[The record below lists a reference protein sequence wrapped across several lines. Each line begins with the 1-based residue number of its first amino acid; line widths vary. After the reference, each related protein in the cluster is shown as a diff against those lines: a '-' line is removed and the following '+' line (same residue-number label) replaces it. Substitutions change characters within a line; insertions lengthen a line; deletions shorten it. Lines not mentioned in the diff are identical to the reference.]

1 MSPATGLT
9 TPRTHELRTTVPY
22 PAADVWDWHTRPG
35 AVVRLTPGA
44 ARMRVTGEADSL
56 RDGTTTFRLPG
67 RPALGRPPRSRRLPG
82 GAPVHRRVRQPA
94 GEPHR
99 LAPRTPHRPGRRH
112 RHRHRHNQHRHRPD
126 HRARP
131 RRPAAPHRRLPGPA
145 AHRRPRPPRR
155 PAGPRH
161 PARTIAV
168 TGPTGLVGTRLVAL
182 LRTAGHT
189 VIPLSRHEVPGGRR
203 WNPAA
208 PDPDLLTGV
217 DTVIHLAG
225 APIFGRFTDAH
236 RAAVRDSRVG
246 PTRRLADLAATSGVT
261 TFVSA
266 SAVGFY
272 GARRPEPVGEDAPRG
287 DGFLADV
294 VSDWEADCDPARQA
308 GLRVVT
314 IRTGLVL
321 AGGSP
326 LLTLLAASSRAG
338 GGRLGA
344 GTQHFPWIGIDDLT
358 DIYHR
363 AAVDPTLSGPV
374 NAVAPEDITE
384 AEFAATLADLQ
395 RVRVPLRIPV
405 PAAGPTDPAGRPRRR
420 RTRTGR
426 PARPPG
432 RAGTRRPPVPHH
444 HRGRPAPP
452 RTRVTA
458 GIGSVAATGRAP
470 VPLTA
475 NRSDAPR
482 GARGGKVCP

>member
-9 TPRTHELRTTVPY
+9 TPRTHEFHTTVPY

-44 ARMRVTGEADSL
+44 ARMRVTGEADTL

-67 RPALGRPPRSRRLPG
+67 GLRWVAR
-82 GAPVHRRVRQPA
+82 HDPA
-94 GEPHR
+94 GFRSGHR
-99 LAPRTPHRPGRRH
+99 FTDVCVNPPADLTGWRHEHLIAPADSTADGTATATSTVTDRIT
-112 RHRHRHNQHRHRPD
+112 
-126 HRARP
+126 ARV
-131 RRPAAPHRRLPGPA
+131 PAALLRRIVGYRGRQLTA
-145 AHRRPRPPRR
+145 DLDHLADLRDLD
-155 PAGPRH
+155 A

-246 PTRRLADLAATSGVT
+246 PTRRLADLAAISGVT

-308 GLRVVT
+308 GLRVVN

-405 PAAGPTDPAGRPRRR
+405 PAAGPRILLGALGADELALADQH
-420 RTRTGR
+420 
-426 PARPPG
+426 ARPDVLE
-432 RAGTRRPPVPHH
+432 RAGHPFR
-444 HRGRPAPP
+444 
-452 RTRVTA
+452 
-458 GIGSVAATGRAP
+458 ATTVRDLLRHELG
-470 VPLTA
+470 
-475 NRSDAPR
+475 
-482 GARGGKVCP
+482 

>member
-9 TPRTHELRTTVPY
+9 TPRTHEFHTTVPY

-44 ARMRVTGEADSL
+44 ARMRVTGEADTL
-56 RDGTTTFRLPG
+56 RDGITTFRLPG
-67 RPALGRPPRSRRLPG
+67 GLRWVAR
-82 GAPVHRRVRQPA
+82 HDPA
-94 GEPHR
+94 GFRSGHR
-99 LAPRTPHRPGRRH
+99 FTDVCVNPPADLTGWRHEHLIAPADSTADGTATATSTVTDRIT
-112 RHRHRHNQHRHRPD
+112 
-126 HRARP
+126 ARV
-131 RRPAAPHRRLPGPA
+131 PAALLRRIVGYRGRQLTA
-145 AHRRPRPPRR
+145 DLDHLADLRDLD
-155 PAGPRH
+155 A

-246 PTRRLADLAATSGVT
+246 PTRRLADLAAASGVT

-358 DIYHR
+358 DIYHW

-405 PAAGPTDPAGRPRRR
+405 PAAGPRILLGTLGADELALADQH
-420 RTRTGR
+420 
-426 PARPPG
+426 ARPDVLE
-432 RAGTRRPPVPHH
+432 RAGHPFR
-444 HRGRPAPP
+444 
-452 RTRVTA
+452 
-458 GIGSVAATGRAP
+458 ATTVRDLLRHELG
-470 VPLTA
+470 
-475 NRSDAPR
+475 
-482 GARGGKVCP
+482 